1 MDAKPEHPDTA
12 NEARE
17 FLQSLRGENISK
29 LEEASESDD
38 DRNWAMNYIR
48 DIKRDLSNPSQVL
61 PELLQNADD
70 VDGDEPCNSV
80 IIQLTE
86 SGLRIW
92 NNGRPMNKS
101 EVQSLCGLGESTKR
115 LADQDF
121 IGHFG
126 RGFKSVFNIS
136 NQIRIRSGYFH
147 FSLDSDQL
155 VVPFDI
161 CESDIKATGTEVIL
175 PFKHD
180 LDAEDLNRL
189 KSRIKSIERLLPYLQ
204 RVSTITINWFG
215 DVTTY
220 HKKINADE
228 NEVFLYSDGELEESR
243 KLFASRG
250 VPTGKAR
257 REVIN
262 HRNLD
267 DPSDADLETLVLIS
281 VRVNG
286 QGDPIPEL
294 DRSRLFNYLPT
305 QEKPDL
311 PFDIQ
316 ADFLL
321 DSNRSSLHDGKNDY
335 NKWLFRQ
342 TGECFGKL
350 VKYYKENSSYRDAH
364 LRVIPINPRFD
375 VVQET
380 ICEELNGTKCIPTTA
395 DDFAEPEGVIVPTER
410 LRSALT
416 DDTLSKLLNSQV
428 SYPAPDLDSDLVDDL
443 VEIGLLSEYD
453 VRDVMQECLDLETG
467 TNVLNQRELLKF
479 VQSISDY
486 EQNEIS
492 SYGITG
498 NNEEEEFKSVLN
510 SLYLLPIEEDRRR
523 AFDELDAEPM
533 IPSQEHQSSLN
544 LFAYELPLLDL
555 SLEQTITDTDQPEKS
570 ESTRSLDTDET
581 VVNRALEAYQNLF
594 DLSKLTPTQAIKRII
609 APAFNNIDEY
619 DDDTL
624 DEYLSF
630 IFTNIERWDAAE
642 THLTGTIKLKT
653 RSGEYKG
660 PEKTP
665 VFFPDSYGGNY
676 SRETVLE
683 STDTLFL
690 SEKYLQLGDTPEPID
705 SEWKSRC
712 REFFTTFDIR
722 DYLPLEI
729 EDRHERTTYSEQDLR
744 DHFGENSETMELPDS
759 IQSTVIDWMN
769 GREYAIKDVKPGD
782 TLDEIL
788 TNFEEDNAEH
798 EAGMELAK
806 MIDSHWDQYEDG
818 TNIYLNYVYRGR
830 NARHEVGEQKI
841 DQLSTFGRR
850 IRNTAWFPTDD
861 RSLAPP
867 ASLVTEDTVAT
878 GGVSVPRC
886 GYSPDPNCREALGI
900 SKTLDWRK
908 AIQVLETASDAWMN
922 RPPEKIKNDILRLLN
937 TVNAEWK
944 EAPNDR
950 RQEIIDRL
958 KETRCLYVEGTS
970 SSFRKPA
977 EVALDGSD
985 LGDFLVTLDRTY
997 QQYIDLLQALGVV
1010 EEIGLE
1016 EHLDYL
1022 SYCDTIEDIDQIATV
1037 WSRTIGYLADEF
1049 GPENPDTNEDI
1060 REKLNSTKCLLT
1072 ENDTFASLA
1081 DVGYYSYDEELLNHL
1096 TDQDIQSQTVGVQA
1110 IGTPGKNWPPT
1121 WEELGLK
1128 NLGSFLILS
1137 PVVDDTSNETNSI
1150 STLAT
1155 TSEDDLEQLLNVTY
1169 SFVSSEADPKI
1180 EVKSKLTEIAK
1191 RYSIHN
1197 DNDIEVEYIKPNPKS
1212 SVTEPFTIQSF
1223 IDTQTETIHI
1233 GEDVDARYDFA
1244 DRLANQL
1251 SGYLDQGELV
1261 EVLTGALRKYDA
1273 HLCAYLGDHGIQY
1286 RSFPEEQD
1294 NIDHQSSKISSDD
1307 PETPTD
1313 ENEHSTTEDSATP
1326 TNSSEQS
1333 SPADTTTSSETK
1345 KDAAGSVDSNSNEKS
1360 SSSSVTSS
1368 TESELENSNKGSTTS
1383 STADTDQSV
1392 DSKSSEPAEQQTDQD
1407 SVYLGGDS
1415 QDSKDTASISKALD
1429 STPAKIIPNQ
1439 IEQASADSFS
1449 SGSGGGGGGGTA
1461 SGGETAVDVGKWG
1474 EDYMMVRLV
1483 RFLCEKLNSDS
1494 LSEEWDWSGVHPET
1508 NDTVERAQV
1517 NASGF
1522 ECPLTEALVPG
1533 VQFTENELQHP
1544 VTLFHTGESGVGA
1557 DIYVRG
1563 AAIRQDTDSDALE
1576 LREIGPDAETWI
1588 EVKST
1593 EASPQTRTEVNFHSN
1608 EYQRAHLEGENYL
1621 IIRVCN
1627 ARSEDVVI
1635 SRVFSSLAELERRGS
1650 VSVDGELT
1658 LTF

>member
-17 FLQSLRGENISK
+17 FLQRLRGENISK
-29 LEEASESDD
+29 LEGASESVD

-70 VDGDEPCNSV
+70 VDGDEPCDSV

-126 RGFKSVFNIS
+126 RGFKSVFSIS
-136 NQIRIRSGYFH
+136 NQVRIRSGYFQ
-147 FSLDSDQL
+147 FSLDSHQL

-161 CESDIKATGTEVIL
+161 CESDMKASGTEIIL
-175 PFKHD
+175 PFKND

-204 RVSTITINWFG
+204 RVSTITVNWFG
-215 DVTTY
+215 DINTY
-220 HKKINADE
+220 QKKINADK
-228 NEVFLYSDGELEESR
+228 NEVSLYSGGELKESR
-243 KLFASRG
+243 KLFASKG

-281 VRVNG
+281 VRVNE
-286 QGDPIPEL
+286 QGEPIPEP

-350 VKYYKENSSYRDAH
+350 VEYYKENSSYRDAH
-364 LRVIPINPRFD
+364 LQVIPINPRFGL
-375 VVQET
+375 VQET
-380 ICEELNGTKCIPTTA
+380 ICEELSGTKCIPTTA
-395 DDFAEPEGVIVPTER
+395 DDFAEPEGVIVPTDR
-410 LRSALT
+410 LRSALSE
-416 DDTLSKLLNSQV
+416 DTLSTLIDREV
-428 SYPAPDLDSDLVDDL
+428 SYPAPDLDPDLIDDL

-453 VRDVMQECLDLETG
+453 VRDVMQDCLDLGTG
-467 TNVLNQRELLKF
+467 TTVLNQRELLNF
-479 VQSISDY
+479 VQSINDY
-486 EQNEIS
+486 EQNEIPS
-492 SYGITG
+492 HGITG
-498 NNEEEEFKSVLN
+498 NDKREEFKSVVN
-510 SLYLLPIEEDRRR
+510 SLRLLPIEGDGRS

-544 LFAYELPLLDL
+544 LFADELPLLDL
-555 SLEQTITDTDQPEKS
+555 SLEQASTDTDQHEKS
-570 ESTRSLDTDET
+570 ESTHSPNTDET
-581 VVNRALEAYQNLF
+581 VVNRASEAFQNLF
-594 DLSKLTPTQAIKRII
+594 NLSKLTPTQAIKRII
-609 APAFNNIDEY
+609 TPAFNNIDEY
-619 DDDTL
+619 DDTTL
-624 DEYLSF
+624 NEYLSF
-630 IFTNIERWDAAE
+630 IFTNKERWDAAE
-642 THLTGTIKLKT
+642 THLTGNIKLKT
-653 RSGEYKG
+653 RNGKYENPGE
-660 PEKTP
+660 TP
-665 VFFPDSYGGNY
+665 IFFPDSYGGKY
-676 SRETVLE
+676 SRETLLE
-683 STDTLFL
+683 STNALFL
-690 SEKYLQLGDTPEPID
+690 SEEYLQLGDTPDPID
-705 SEWKSRC
+705 NEWKSRC
-712 REFFTTFDIR
+712 RKFFTTFHIR

-729 EDRHERTTYSEQDLR
+729 EDPHERKTYSEQGLR
-744 DHFGENSETMELPDS
+744 ESLDENTEAMEIPDS

-769 GREYAIKDVKPGD
+769 EYAIKDVKPGD
-782 TLDEIL
+782 TLNEIL
-788 TNFEEDNAEH
+788 SNFEEEKAGY
-798 EAGMELAK
+798 EAGMELAN
-806 MIDSHWDQYEDG
+806 MIDSHWGEYEDG
-818 TNIYLNYVYRGR
+818 MYIFLNYIYKGR
-830 NARHEVGEQKI
+830 YARHEVGEQKI
-841 DQLSTFGRR
+841 DELSTFGRR
-850 IRNTAWFPTDD
+850 LRNTAWFPTDD

-886 GYSPDPNCREALGI
+886 GYTPDPNCREALGI

-922 RPPEKIKNDILRLLN
+922 RPPEKIKNDILRLFN

-944 EAPNDR
+944 EASKDR
-950 RQEIIDRL
+950 RQEIINRL

-1010 EEIGLE
+1010 EETGLE

-1022 SYCDTIEDIDQIATV
+1022 SYCDTIDDIDQIATV

-1049 GPENPDTNEDI
+1049 GPENPDTNETI

-1081 DVGYYSYDEELLNHL
+1081 DVRYYSYDEELLNHL

-1121 WEELGLK
+1121 WEELGLE
-1128 NLGSFLILS
+1128 NLGSWLILS
-1137 PVVDDTSNETNSI
+1137 SVVDDTSNETNSI

-1155 TSEDDLEQLLNVTY
+1155 TPEDDLEQLLNVTY
-1169 SFVSSEADPKI
+1169 SFVASEADPKI
-1180 EVKSKLTEIAK
+1180 EAESKLTEIAK
-1191 RYSIHN
+1191 TYSIHN
-1197 DNDIEVEYIKPNPKS
+1197 DNNIEVEYIKPISKS

-1251 SGYLDQGELV
+1251 NDYLDQEELV
-1261 EVLTGALRKYDA
+1261 EVLTGALGKSDA
-1273 HLCAYLGDHGIQY
+1273 HLRAYLGDHEIQY

-1294 NIDHQSSKISSDD
+1294 NIDDQSSKISSDD

-1313 ENEHSTTEDSATP
+1313 DDEHSTTEDLVTP

-1333 SPADTTTSSETK
+1333 SSTDMTTSSETK
-1345 KDAAGSVDSNSNEKS
+1345 KEAAGSVDSNSNEMS
-1360 SSSSVTSS
+1360 STSSVTSS
-1368 TESELENSNKGSTTS
+1368 TESELENSKRGSTTS
-1383 STADTDQSV
+1383 STADTNQSV
-1392 DSKSSEPAEQQTDQD
+1392 DSESSESAEQQTDQD
-1407 SVYLGGDS
+1407 SVYLGGGS

-1429 STPAKIIPNQ
+1429 STPSKIVPNQ
-1439 IEQASADSFS
+1439 TEQTSTDNFS

-1474 EDYMMVRLV
+1474 EDYMMIRLV

-1508 NDTVERAQV
+1508 SDTVEKAQV

-1522 ECPLTEALVPG
+1522 ECPLTETLVPG
-1533 VQFTENELQHP
+1533 IQFTKNELQHP

-1563 AAIRQDTDSDALE
+1563 AAIQQDTDSDVLE

-1608 EYQRAHLEGENYL
+1608 EYQRAHLEGESYL

>member
-17 FLQSLRGENISK
+17 FLQRLRGENISK
-29 LEEASESDD
+29 LEEASESVD

-70 VDGDEPCNSV
+70 VDGNEPCDSV

-126 RGFKSVFNIS
+126 RGFKSVFSIS
-136 NQIRIRSGYFH
+136 NQVRIRSGYFQ

-161 CESDIKATGTEVIL
+161 CESDMKATGTEIIL
-175 PFKHD
+175 PFKND

-204 RVSTITINWFG
+204 RVSTITVNWFG
-215 DVTTY
+215 DINTY
-220 HKKINADE
+220 KKKVNAGK
-228 NEVFLYSDGELEESR
+228 NEVSIYSGGELKESR
-243 KLFASRG
+243 KLFASKG
-250 VPTGKAR
+250 VPTGKER

-281 VRVNG
+281 VRVNE
-286 QGDPIPEL
+286 QGEPIPEP

-305 QEKPDL
+305 QEKPNL

-335 NKWLFRQ
+335 NKWLFCQ
-342 TGECFGKL
+342 AGECFGKL
-350 VKYYKENSSYRDAH
+350 VEYYKENSSYRDAH

-380 ICEELNGTKCIPTTA
+380 ICEELSGTKCIPTTA
-395 DDFAEPEGVIVPTER
+395 DDFAEPEGVIVPTDR
-410 LRSALT
+410 LRSALSE
-416 DDTLSKLLNSQV
+416 DTLSTLIDREV
-428 SYPAPDLDSDLVDDL
+428 SYPAPDLDPDLIDDL

-453 VRDVMQECLDLETG
+453 VRDVMQDCLDLETG
-467 TNVLNQRELLKF
+467 TTVLNQRELLNF
-479 VQSISDY
+479 VQSINDY
-486 EQNEIS
+486 EQNEIP

-498 NNEEEEFKSVLN
+498 NDKREEFNSVVN
-510 SLYLLPIEEDRRR
+510 SLRLLPIEGDGRS

-544 LFAYELPLLDL
+544 LFADELPLLDL
-555 SLEQTITDTDQPEKS
+555 SLEQASTDTDQREKF
-570 ESTRSLDTDET
+570 ESTHSPNTDET
-581 VVNRALEAYQNLF
+581 VVNRASKAFQNLF

-609 APAFNNIDEY
+609 SPAFNNIDEY
-619 DDDTL
+619 DDTTL
-624 DEYLSF
+624 NEYLSF
-630 IFTNIERWDAAE
+630 IFTNKERWDAAE
-642 THLTGTIKLKT
+642 THLTGNIKIKT
-653 RSGEYKG
+653 RNGKYKDPG
-660 PEKTP
+660 KTP
-665 VFFPDSYGGNY
+665 IFFPDSYGGEY
-676 SRETVLE
+676 SRETLLE
-683 STDTLFL
+683 STNTLFL
-690 SEKYLQLGDTPEPID
+690 SEEYLQLGDTPDPID
-705 SEWKSRC
+705 TEWKSRC
-712 REFFTTFDIR
+712 RKFFITFDIR

-729 EDRHERTTYSEQDLR
+729 EDPYERKTYSEQGLR
-744 DHFGENSETMELPDS
+744 KSLDENTEDMEIPDS

-769 GREYAIKDVKPGD
+769 EYAIKDVKPGD
-782 TLDEIL
+782 TLDEL
-788 TNFEEDNAEH
+788 LSNFEEEKAGY
-798 EAGMELAK
+798 EAGMELAN
-806 MIDSHWDQYEDG
+806 MIDSHWGEYENG
-818 TNIYLNYVYRGR
+818 MCIFLNYIYKGR
-830 NARHEVGEQKI
+830 YARHEVGEQKI
-841 DQLSTFGRR
+841 DELSTFGRR
-850 IRNTAWFPTDD
+850 LRNTVWFPTDD

-878 GGVSVPRC
+878 GGVSVLRC
-886 GYSPDPNCREALGI
+886 GYTPAPNCREALGI

-922 RPPEKIKNDILRLLN
+922 RPPEKIKNDILRLFN

-944 EAPNDR
+944 EASKDR
-950 RQEIIDRL
+950 RQEIINRL
-958 KETRCLYVEGTS
+958 EETRCLYVEDTS

-997 QQYIDLLQALGVV
+997 QQYIDLLQTLGVV
-1010 EEIGLE
+1010 EETGLE

-1022 SYCDTIEDIDQIATV
+1022 SYCDTVDDIDQIATV

-1081 DVGYYSYDEELLNHL
+1081 DVKYYSYDEELLNHL

-1121 WEELGLK
+1121 WEELGLE
-1128 NLGSFLILS
+1128 NLGSRLILS
-1137 PVVDDTSNETNSI
+1137 SVVDDTSNETNSI

-1155 TSEDDLEQLLNVTY
+1155 TPEDDLEQLLNVTY

-1180 EVKSKLTEIAK
+1180 EAESKLTEIAK
-1191 RYSIHN
+1191 TYSIHN
-1197 DNDIEVEYIKPNPKS
+1197 DNDIDVEYIKPISKS

-1251 SGYLDQGELV
+1251 NDYLDQEELV
-1261 EVLTGALRKYDA
+1261 EVLTGALGKSDA
-1273 HLCAYLGDHGIQY
+1273 HLCAYLGDHKIQY
-1286 RSFPEEQD
+1286 RKFLEEQD
-1294 NIDHQSSKISSDD
+1294 IDDPSSKDSSED

-1313 ENEHSTTEDSATP
+1313 DVDDHPASKDSP
-1326 TNSSEQS
+1326 TDNSADEPSPPANNGDSSEI
-1333 SPADTTTSSETK
+1333 K
-1345 KDAAGSVDSNSNEKS
+1345 KDSDNDSTDPSA
-1360 SSSSVTSS
+1360 V
-1368 TESELENSNKGSTTS
+1368 
-1383 STADTDQSV
+1383 DTDQS
-1392 DSKSSEPAEQQTDQD
+1392 KASEPSESSEQQTDQGRVD
-1407 SVYLGGDS
+1407 SGGDR
-1415 QDSKDTASISKALD
+1415 QDSKETVSISKALNDQTEIIPTQTEED
-1429 STPAKIIPNQ
+1429 STGNGG
-1439 IEQASADSFS
+1439 
-1449 SGSGGGGGGGTA
+1449 SGSGGGGGGGGGTA
-1461 SGGETAVDVGKWG
+1461 SGGETAADVGKWG

-1483 RFLCEKLNSDS
+1483 RFLRQKLSSDS
-1494 LSEEWDWSGVHPET
+1494 LSEEWDWSGVHPKTSE
-1508 NDTVERAQV
+1508 TVEKAQV

-1522 ECPLTEALVPG
+1522 NCPPAETVVPG
-1533 VQFTENELQHP
+1533 VQFTKGELQHS
-1544 VTLFHTGESGVGA
+1544 VTLFHTREFSLGA

-1563 AAIRQDTDSDALE
+1563 AAIRQVTESGTLE
-1576 LREIGPDAETWI
+1576 LRDTDPNEETWI

-1593 EASPQTRTEVNFHSN
+1593 EASQETRTKVNFHPN
-1608 EYQRAHLEGENYL
+1608 EYQRAHLEDESYL

-1627 ARSEDVVI
+1627 ARSKDAVI
-1635 SRVFSSLAELERRGS
+1635 SRVFSSLAELERTGS
-1650 VSVDGELT
+1650 VSVEGELT